1 MIRYTVFMAISL
13 SLVVAITVWFS
24 DRPGQVAIEWQ
35 GWLIQLSVAQ
45 FILGCLIL
53 FVTFFI
59 FFRLIR
65 LIVGVPTRL
74 RSKRQN
80 SRRER
85 GYKALTRGMVAVAA
99 GDPDEAGRQA
109 RRADVFLNEPPLTML
124 LSAQA
129 AQLNGDEAAAEK
141 YFTNMLN
148 EPETAFLG
156 IRGLMIQAQR
166 KKDQPAVLKYLEQAY
181 HLQPKT
187 PWVLTNMFDL
197 QVSERKWQEALA
209 TLELL
214 LKYADLPTED
224 ARERRTLILLGCS
237 GEAADAGNELLA
249 VSYAKRALSIS
260 PDFLPAAILSADL
273 MLRTGKSSQAKR
285 IVGKVWKIS
294 PHPDLANLYS
304 RIDESNKPLEK
315 VKRVGRLLELNPNNV
330 ESHLAFARAALD
342 AELWGEARG
351 HLETAIEINATVR
364 VYRLLADLEER
375 SGAGSDPASK
385 WLLRAATAAPDQAW
399 VCDACAAVW
408 KSWLPV
414 CNNCDGLG
422 TIGWHTPGTVEDIS
436 IKPETAELGYQ

>member
-1 MIRYTVFMAISL
+1 MVISL
-13 SLVVAITVWFS
+13 SLVVAITIWFS
-24 DRPGQVAIEWQ
+24 DRPGQVSIEWQ
-35 GWLIQLSVAQ
+35 GWLIQLSVAK

-59 FFRLIR
+59 FLRLIR

-74 RSKRQN
+74 RSKRRN

-99 GDPDEAGRQA
+99 GDPDEADRQA

-129 AQLNGDEAAAEK
+129 AQLNGDEEAAEK
-141 YFTNMLN
+141 YFTTMLN

-156 IRGLMIQAQR
+156 VRGLLIQAQR
-166 KKDQPAVLKYLEQAY
+166 KKDQPTVLKYLEQAY

-249 VSYAKRALSIS
+249 VRYAKRALSIS
-260 PDFLPAAILSADL
+260 PDFLPAAILSADF

-285 IVGKVWKIS
+285 IVDKVWKIS
-294 PHPDLANLYS
+294 PHPDLATLYS
-304 RIDESNKPLEK
+304 RIGDSDKPLEQ
-315 VKRVGRLLELNPNNV
+315 VKRLGRLLELNPNNV

-342 AELWGEARG
+342 AELWGEARD

-375 SGAGSDPASK
+375 SGAGSDAASK
-385 WLLRAATAAPDQAW
+385 WLLRAATAAPDPAW
-399 VCDACAAVW
+399 ICSGCAAVGN
-408 KSWLPV
+408 SWLPT

-436 IKPETAELGYQ
+436 IKPEIVELGHQ

>member
-1 MIRYTVFMAISL
+1 MVISL
-13 SLVVAITVWFS
+13 SLVVAIAVWFS
-24 DRPGQVAIEWQ
+24 DRPGQVSIEWQ
-35 GWLIQLSVAQ
+35 GWLIQLSVAK

-141 YFTNMLN
+141 YFTSMLN
-148 EPETAFLG
+148 QPETAFLG
-156 IRGLMIQAQR
+156 VRGLLIQAQR
-166 KKDQPAVLKYLEQAY
+166 KKDQPAVIKYLEQAY
-181 HLQPKT
+181 KLQPKT

-214 LKYADLPTED
+214 TKYTDLPTED
-224 ARERRTLILLGCS
+224 TRERRTLILLGCC
-237 GEAADAGNELLA
+237 GEARDAGNELLA
-249 VSYAKRALSIS
+249 ARYAKRALSIS
-260 PDFLPAAILSADL
+260 PDFLPAAILAAES
-273 MLRTGKSSQAKR
+273 MLRTDKSGQAMR
-285 IVGKVWKIS
+285 IICKIWKNS
-294 PHPDLANLYS
+294 PHPDLANLFS
-304 RIDESNKPLEK
+304 RIGESNKPIQK
-315 VKRVGRLLELNPNNV
+315 VKRLERLLELNPNNA
-330 ESHLAFARAALD
+330 ESHLAFARTALD

-351 HLETAIEINATVR
+351 HLETALEINATVR

-375 SGAGSDPASK
+375 SGAGSDAASK
-385 WLLRAATAAPDQAW
+385 WLLRAATAAPDRAW
-399 VCDACAAVW
+399 ICSGCAAVGN
-408 KSWLPV
+408 SWLPV

-422 TIGWHTPGTVEDIS
+422 TIGWHTPGTVENIS
-436 IKPETAELGYQ
+436 IKPQSVELGHQ